1 MDLSLYDLGETYQKI
16 MDLDLEEE
24 TITTMLSELETSVQ
38 EKAGNIAHVKRT
50 MESVSEAIKK
60 EENRLKDKRKAVDN
74 RIGYLKELLFENMK
88 LMKIDEI
95 KTNTDTIYI
104 TGRDHAKVIDKSL
117 LPDEYKQQIVE
128 IKVDKRKLNTD
139 VKTNDIAGV
148 EKYRKEWVVI
158 RWHTKENTNVPTAE
172 KRF

>member
-60 EENRLKDKRKAVDN
+60 EENRLKDKRKAIDN

-88 LMKIDEI
+88 LMKIDKI

-104 TGRDHAKVIDKSL
+104 TGRDYAKVIDKSL

-128 IKVDKRKLNTD
+128 IKVDKRKLNAD
-139 VKTNDIAGV
+139 AKTNDIAGV

>member
-60 EENRLKDKRKAVDN
+60 EENRLKDKRKAIDN

-158 RWHTKENTNVPTAE
+158 R
-172 KRF
+172 